1 MITTRKR
8 DEEPL
13 PVVEL
18 VVVVV
23 DALRNERVF
32 MRCFRKRAYP
42 GLGT

>member
-1 MITTRKR
+1 MTTRKR

-23 DALRNERVF
+23 DAVRNEREF
-32 MRCFRKRAYP
+32 MR
-42 GLGT
+42 